1 MSFDLNSIE
10 KTQSKTY
17 DGTSEFQYK
26 YNHYD
31 TSIYY
36 SQIDTTEGINVPV
49 NVGIEPNV
57 TFIDNGV
64 ETKYKNSH
72 FYLTPQIHKVDNLR
86 SGIANYVCGQLII
99 KHESVTDRSPAY
111 SCYFLANQRSS
122 ASEAKVLDK
131 FIEEEPTSYAFS
143 LKLNDIIPSPH
154 NDGEAIYFKSGNQ
167 KVFVFTTPIYV
178 TEEMKQRLNQLQ
190 EEENTS
196 EIMFNDVYNSDYRI
210 ILGEYIRN
218 DTGDEIYI
226 DCNPTGETKDEDDAY
241 VIPVNS
247 DIMDNKSNYDNSLMV
262 TNFAIFAVIT
272 VFSYFNIPPLY
283 KYAVI
288 DLVLLGTK
296 IKKEDG
302 TPIPKDV
309 LDISRSNALFAIN
322 SKLII
327 GFLVLNILVISYNII
342 SPLAMMS
349 MLVIT
354 ILSASLIS
362 SRIFSDDITFLSTML
377 FNGKKGTIDPES
389 ILNPNMDEA
398 MNADASLIQGNG
410 VSKTTATIMAIILFL
425 VIMVP
430 GLVVAFLPSIKEKAK
445 NSTGLA
451 LIGITAGSL
460 IMYIGALIT
469 RSVKLHADASKNI
482 RATNDVTG
490 VNE

>member
-17 DGTSEFQYK
+17 DGTTEFQYK

-49 NVGIEPNV
+49 NVGIEPNL
-57 TFIDNGV
+57 TFIENGV

-86 SGIANYVCGQLII
+86 SGIANYICGQLII
-99 KHESVTDRSPAY
+99 KHESVTDMSPAY

-122 ASEAKVLDK
+122 ASEAKVLDR
-131 FIEEEPTSYAFS
+131 FIEEEPSSYAFS
-143 LKLNDIIPSPH
+143 LKLNDVIPSPH

-167 KVFVFTTPIYV
+167 KIFVFTTPIYV
-178 TEEMKQRLNQLQ
+178 TEEMKTKLDKLKDD
-190 EEENTS
+190 ENTS
-196 EIMFNDVYNSDYRI
+196 ELMFNDVYDSDYRI

-288 DLVLLGTK
+288 DLVLLG
-296 IKKEDG
+296 IKVKRDG
-302 TPIPKDV
+302 TPIDESI
-309 LDISRSNALFAIN
+309 LDESRSNSLFAIN

-327 GFLVLNILVISYNII
+327 GFLVLNVLIISYNIL

-362 SRIFSDDITFLSTML
+362 SRIFSDDMAFLSTML
-377 FNGKKGTIDPES
+377 LDGTKGTINPDS
-389 ILNPNMDEA
+389 ILHPNMDEA
-398 MNADASLIQGNG
+398 MNADAKLLPGNG
-410 VSKTTATIMAIILFL
+410 VSKTTSTIMAIMLFL
-425 VIMVP
+425 IIMVP

-460 IMYIGALIT
+460 MVYIGGLIT
-469 RSVKLHADASKNI
+469 QSVKLHADVSKNV
-482 RATNDVTG
+482 RKKANL
-490 VNE
+490 EEE

>member
-1 MSFDLNSIE
+1 MSFDLNSID

-17 DGTSEFQYK
+17 DGTTEFQYK

-49 NVGIEPNV
+49 NVGIEPNL
-57 TFIDNGV
+57 TFIENGV

-86 SGIANYVCGQLII
+86 SGIANYICGQLII
-99 KHESVTDRSPAY
+99 KHESVTDMSPAY

-122 ASEAKVLDK
+122 ASEAKVLDR
-131 FIEEEPTSYAFS
+131 FIEEEPSSYAFS
-143 LKLNDIIPSPH
+143 LKLNDVIPSPH

-167 KVFVFTTPIYV
+167 KIFVFTTPIYV
-178 TEEMKQRLNQLQ
+178 TEEMKTKLDKLKD
-190 EEENTS
+190 EENTS
-196 EIMFNDVYNSDYRI
+196 ELMFNDVYNSDYRI

-296 IKKEDG
+296 ADKSI
-302 TPIPKDV
+302 
-309 LDISRSNALFAIN
+309 LDESRSNSLFAIN

-327 GFLVLNILVISYNII
+327 GFLVLNVLIISYNIL

-362 SRIFSDDITFLSTML
+362 SRIFSDDMAFLSTML
-377 FNGKKGTIDPES
+377 LDGKKGTINPET
-389 ILNPNMDEA
+389 ILHPNMDEA
-398 MNADASLIQGNG
+398 MNADAKLLPGNG
-410 VSKTTATIMAIILFL
+410 VSKTTSTIMAIMLFL
-425 VIMVP
+425 IIMVP

-460 IMYIGALIT
+460 MMYIGGLIT
-469 RSVKLHADASKNI
+469 QSVKLHSDVSKI
-482 RATNDVTG
+482 VRAKDSL
-490 VNE
+490 EE

>member
-10 KTQSKTY
+10 QTQSKTY
-17 DGTSEFQYK
+17 DGTTEFQYK
-26 YNHYD
+26 FNHYD

-57 TFIDNGV
+57 TFVENGV
-64 ETKYKNSH
+64 ETKYKNSQ
-72 FYLTPQIHKVDNLR
+72 FYLTPQIHKVENLR
-86 SGIANYVCGQLII
+86 NGVANYICGQLII

-122 ASEAKVLDK
+122 ASEAKVLDR

-143 LKLNDIIPSPH
+143 LNLNDVVPSPN
-154 NDGEAIYFKSGNQ
+154 NDGEAIYYKSGNQ

-178 TEEMKQRLNQLQ
+178 TEEMKKKIDELKNDD
-190 EEENTS
+190 NTS
-196 EIMFNDVYNSDYRI
+196 ENIFNDVYNSDYRI
-210 ILGEYIRN
+210 ILGEYVRN

-226 DCNPTGETKDEDDAY
+226 DCNPTGETKDENDAY

-302 TPIPKDV
+302 STIPQDEV
-309 LDISRSNALFAIN
+309 NESRSTALFAIN

-327 GFLVLNILVISYNII
+327 GLLILNVLIISYNIL

-362 SRIFSDDITFLSTML
+362 SRIFSDDTAFLSTML
-377 FNGKKGTIDPES
+377 FNGEKGTINPES
-389 ILNPNMDEA
+389 ILQPNMDEA
-398 MNADASLIQGNG
+398 MNADARLLQGNG

-430 GLVVAFLPSIKEKAK
+430 GLIVAFLPSIKEKAK

-451 LIGITAGSL
+451 FIGITAGSL
-460 IMYIGALIT
+460 IMYVGALIT
-469 RSVKLHADASKNI
+469 RSVTLHASASKTI
-482 RATNDVTG
+482 RAKENGNTND
-490 VNE
+490 